1 MLNKVKL
8 ANGTE
13 VDWEEFSLWTTRKQN
28 MNLISHKQSEESR
41 KKLSIAGKGKVISE
55 ETREKLRNANLG
67 KIVTEETRKKIS
79 KSSKGKVISEQTRKK
94 LRDAN
99 VGKLVTEETRK
110 KLSTAGKGRMPWNK
124 GLQFIEFCEIYT
136 PNGIF
141 RHINAVAY
149 YAKRNHTTVRRWMTK
164 WPNHYYF
171 IEKTR

>member
-13 VDWEEFSLWTTRKQN
+13 VDWEEFSLWSTRKQN

-55 ETREKLRNANLG
+55 EH
-67 KIVTEETRKKIS
+67 
-79 KSSKGKVISEQTRKK
+79 RKK

-99 VGKLVTEETRK
+99 VGKIVTEETRK
-110 KLSTAGKGRMPWNK
+110 KLSTAGKGRAPWNK

-164 WPNHYYF
+164 WPDHYYF
-171 IEKTR
+171 I

>member
-67 KIVTEETRKKIS
+67 KIVTEETRKK
-79 KSSKGKVISEQTRKK
+79 
-94 LRDAN
+94 
-99 VGKLVTEETRK
+99 
-110 KLSTAGKGRMPWNK
+110 LSTAGKGRMPWNK

>member
-13 VDWEEFSLWTTRKQN
+13 VDWEEFSLWSTRKQN

-41 KKLSIAGKGKVISE
+41 KKLSIAGKGKIISE
-55 ETREKLRNANLG
+55 EH
-67 KIVTEETRKKIS
+67 
-79 KSSKGKVISEQTRKK
+79 RKK

-99 VGKLVTEETRK
+99 IGKLVTEKTRK
-110 KLSTAGKGRMPWNK
+110 KLSTAGKGRTPWNK

-164 WPNHYYF
+164 WPDHYYF
-171 IEKTR
+171 IEKTC